1 MAARRAEVTAA
12 GATPALATA
21 TLVPS
26 RPATA
31 TSASGRFLA
40 LQAAVLLVCACLLPW
55 WRMENRAP
63 QYGMRVLWV
72 EVSPLGVHGDVK
84 EIDGLGH
91 YVGMLPIEALAS
103 VERDIAPYG
112 IALAVL
118 CALALGILKGGRL
131 RTVAALAVA
140 AVPLGFVADLW
151 FWQRYAVTHLEP
163 TAALHLI
170 SNRIQAELVGDYTV
184 AQFKVHA
191 EFAAGFWL
199 ALVAAANALA
209 FLFTERRR
217 APRPVAPVRSPRTVA
232 TPVASLASLL
242 LFAPF
247 VALAPLAPGAPRAAD
262 VPAARLEVGPGLPHA
277 TIASALAA
285 IRTGDTIVVHAGL
298 YRENVVLERAV
309 KLIGE
314 PGATIDGGET
324 GTVVLVSAPDCELRG
339 FQIRAS
345 GDSLLGED
353 AGVKVLG
360 VERCTVAANRIDD
373 CLFGILVRSGRA
385 ATLRRNH
392 VVGKALP
399 LPRQGDG
406 IRVQDGAGA
415 TIEDNV
421 VEASRDLAIWQSHRC
436 ETRRNVVVR
445 CRYGLHYMYCDDN
458 LFEGNR
464 FENNETGGAIM
475 YSRRVVLRDNRFEGS
490 RGPSAHGLLIKA
502 GDDILAEGNRFVDN
516 SSGIFLEETPSS
528 LHAGCTFRGNVVGG
542 NDVGVTL
549 QPSVER
555 VLFAGN
561 VFVAN
566 RLQVEMLGR
575 SSRGEQNRWSENG
588 RGNYWS
594 DYVGFDA
601 DGDGV
606 GDTPYKVEAFFEDLA
621 GRYPAVGLLRLGPA
635 EQALESA
642 ARAFPVVKPRPT
654 ATDDHPLIAPPP
666 GLAARADLRPRRGL
680 VAGGALSIALALA
693 ALWRARAGATGGVA

>member
-1 MAARRAEVTAA
+1 MAAGRAEVTAA
-12 GATPALATA
+12 GAMSPRTTA
-21 TLVPS
+21 GT
-26 RPATA
+26 T
-31 TSASGRFLA
+31 TSGRILA
-40 LQAAVLLVCACLLPW
+40 LFSAALLVCACLLPW

-72 EVSPLGVHGDVK
+72 EVSPLAVKGDIK

-91 YVGMLPIEALAS
+91 YVGMRSIESLAE
-103 VERDIAPYG
+103 VERALAPYG
-112 IALAVL
+112 VALAVL
-118 CALALGILKGGRL
+118 CALALPLLKSQRL
-131 RTVAALAVA
+131 RTLAALMVA
-140 AVPLGFVADLW
+140 AVPVGFVADLW
-151 FWQRYAVTHLEP
+151 FWQTWAVRHLEP

-170 SNRIQAELVGDYTV
+170 SNRIQAELVGDYDV

-191 EFAAGFWL
+191 VFAAGFWL

-209 FLFTERRR
+209 FAFAERPRGE
-217 APRPVAPVRSPRTVA
+217 RPVAPVRSPK
-232 TPVASLASLL
+232 PVERPVSSLASLL
-242 LFAPF
+242 FFLPFAP
-247 VALAPLAPGAPRAAD
+247 GD
-262 VPAARLEVGPGLPHA
+262 RLEVGAGQPHA

-285 IRTGDTIVVHAGL
+285 SRAGDEIVVHPGL
-298 YRENVVLERAV
+298 YREHLVLDRAV
-309 KLIGE
+309 KLVGE

-324 GTVVLVSAPDCELRG
+324 GTVVLMKAAGCELRG

-345 GDSLLGED
+345 GDSLLEED

-360 VERCTVAANRIDD
+360 VERCTVAQNRIDD
-373 CLFGILVRSGRA
+373 CLFGILVRSGKA
-385 ATLRRNH
+385 ATLRSNR
-392 VVGKALP
+392 VTGKALP

-406 IRVQDGAGA
+406 IRVQDGEGS

-436 ETRRNVVVR
+436 ETRRNVVTR

-458 LFEGNR
+458 LFEENR
-464 FENNETGGAIM
+464 FEGNETGGAIM
-475 YSRRVVLRDNRFEGS
+475 YSRRLTLRNNRFEGS
-490 RGPSAHGLLIKA
+490 RGPSAHGLLIKTA
-502 GDDILAEGNRFVDN
+502 DDVLAEGNRFVDN

-528 LHAGCTFRGNVVGG
+528 LHASCTFRGNVIGG
-542 NDVGVTL
+542 NDVGITL

-566 RLQVEMLGR
+566 RLQVAMLGR
-575 SSRGEQNRWSENG
+575 ARGELNRWNEDG

-601 DGDGV
+601 DGDGI
-606 GDTPYKVEAFFEDLA
+606 GDTPHHVEAFFEDLA

-635 EQALESA
+635 AQALETA

-654 ATDDHPLIAPPP
+654 ATDDCPLIAPPP
-666 GLAARADLRPRRGL
+666 GLAAEVNARPRPGL

-693 ALWRARAGATGGVA
+693 LLWRARGASTGGVA

>member
-12 GATPALATA
+12 GAA
-21 TLVPS
+21 PS
-26 RPATA
+26 LPATA
-31 TSASGRFLA
+31 TTASGRFLV

-63 QYGMRVLWV
+63 QYGLRVLWV
-72 EVSPLGVHGDVK
+72 EVSPLGVQGDVK
-84 EIDGLGH
+84 EIDCLGH
-91 YVGMLPIEALAS
+91 YVGMLPIEELARF
-103 VERDIAPYG
+103 ERTVAPYG
-112 IALAVL
+112 IGLVVL
-118 CALALGILKGGRL
+118 GALALLFLKGGRL

-199 ALVAAANALA
+199 AIVAAADALA

-217 APRPVAPVRSPRTVA
+217 AQRPVAPVRSPRPVE

-247 VALAPLAPGAPRAAD
+247 SSQSPDLAAS
-262 VPAARLEVGPGLPHA
+262 RLEVGPGLPHA

-285 IRTGDTIVVHAGL
+285 SQTGDTIVVHPGL
-298 YRENVVLERAV
+298 YRENVVLDHAV
-309 KLIGE
+309 RLVGE
-314 PGATIDGGET
+314 PGATIDGGEK
-324 GTVVLVSAPDCELRG
+324 GTVVLVSAAGCELRG
-339 FQIRAS
+339 FAIRAS

-360 VERCTVAANRIDD
+360 VERCTVASNRIDD

-385 ATLRRNH
+385 ATLRQNH

-406 IRVQDGAGA
+406 IRVQDGAGT

-458 LFEGNR
+458 LFEDNR
-464 FENNETGGAIM
+464 FEGNETGGAIM
-475 YSRRVVLRDNRFEGS
+475 YSRRVTLRNNRFEGS
-490 RGPSAHGLLIKA
+490 RGPSAHGLLIKT
-502 GDDILAEGNRFVDN
+502 GDDILAEGNRFIDN

-528 LHAGCTFRGNVVGG
+528 LRSSCTFRGNVIGG

-575 SSRGEQNRWSENG
+575 SPRGEQNRWSENG

-606 GDTPYKVEAFFEDLA
+606 GDTPHQVEAFFEDLA

-654 ATDDHPLIAPPP
+654 ATDDHPLIAPPE
-666 GLAARADLRPRRGL
+666 GLSDDRGSRPETRL
-680 VAGGALSIALALA
+680 VAGGTLALALALA
-693 ALWRARAGATGGVA
+693 ALWRARGGANGGVA